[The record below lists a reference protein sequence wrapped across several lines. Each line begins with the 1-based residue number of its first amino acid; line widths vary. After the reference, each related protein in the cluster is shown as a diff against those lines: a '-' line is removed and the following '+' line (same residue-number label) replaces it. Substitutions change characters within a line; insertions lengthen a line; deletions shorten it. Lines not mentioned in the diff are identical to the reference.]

1 MSELFPPIHGIN
13 QIEYYPQS
21 KVYSHKK
28 DVVRIYSDK
37 AVTITAEFTTYD
49 KEGNVIDILSSKY
62 FDIKCLKNFNKLKD
76 VWIYGYSFK
85 KSSELKNTKFLE
97 AAKKITNY
105 KKIKINGISYK
116 TIMKI

>member
-49 KEGNVIDILSSKY
+49 KEGNIKMTTNTSKMIDIL
-62 FDIKCLKNFNKLKD
+62 I
-76 VWIYGYSFK
+76 
-85 KSSELKNTKFLE
+85 
-97 AAKKITNY
+97 
-105 KKIKINGISYK
+105 
-116 TIMKI
+116 